1 MHSLEKLELWSLLN
15 MMNNLEALSSWN
27 SGLQNNYGTPSI
39 ALAHGTGA
47 SVWDVDGNEYLDLL
61 GGIATNILGHAHPK
75 IVAAI
80 SEQAGQL
87 GHVSNLYSHPRAL
100 ELAQKLNS
108 LTGQKSARTFF
119 CNSGAEAN
127 EAAIKLS
134 RKTGKYKIVAT
145 NESFHGRT
153 MGALSLTGQPSK
165 RNPFK
170 PLLKGIKHVPFGDS
184 SAMKRAITK
193 KTALVIVEPIMGEA
207 GVIVPPSDYLK
218 NLRKYCDD
226 NVALLVFDCV
236 QTGMGRTGDWF
247 GYEYSGI
254 KPDVITLAKGLGG
267 GLPLGAMIALGSA
280 STLFSAGDHGSTFG
294 GNPVAT
300 AAGLAVIAS
309 IEKEKV
315 LKHVD
320 EVGEFL
326 LAELALIPG
335 VTEVRGAGLLI
346 GLTLEKPVAKAV
358 TKKCQELGALINAP
372 GESTIR
378 LAPAL
383 NVSMKQAQKF
393 VAIFSQALKEVTH
406 V

>member
-1 MHSLEKLELWSLLN
+1 MKRWQR
-15 MMNNLEALSSWN
+15 AL
-27 SGLQNNYGTPSI
+27 QDNYGTPTIELVS
-39 ALAHGTGA
+39 GKG
-47 SVWDVDGNEYLDLL
+47 SVVKDSNGNTYLDFLA
-61 GGIATNILGHAHPK
+61 GIATNVLGHAHPAVVK
-75 IVAAI
+75 AVTKQI
-80 SEQAGQL
+80 STL
-87 GHVSNLYSHPRAL
+87 GHVSNFYAHPNVL
-100 ELAQKLNS
+100 ELAEKLQKM
-108 LTGQKSARTFF
+108 TGDKSARVFF

-127 EAAIKLS
+127 EAALKLS

-184 SAMKRAITK
+184 TAMKRAITK
-193 KTALVIVEPIMGEA
+193 KTAMVIVEPIMGEA
-207 GVIVPPSDYLK
+207 GVIVPPSDYLN

-226 NVALLVFDCV
+226 NGTLLVFDCV

-247 GYEYSGI
+247 GYEYSGV

-280 STLFSAGDHGSTFG
+280 SKLFAAGDHGSTFG

-309 IEKEKV
+309 IEKEKI